1 MSYVSLNYHKTPF
14 EKIWHHATL
23 DLRKSVMAEVWP
35 PKLRSFLPF
44 VVPPCCTPHND
55 GEIARWF
62 WDHERHL
69 HGVPPWSWRFCLLV
83 LAINSAVR
91 CTQNHLVERDSNS
104 LILQLGDGFKVF
116 LSSPLYLQRWSNL
129 TNIFFQRGWFKQQLD
144 NMCYIIDQWIISVH
158 IIPTMKTPPY
168 VSSNLILQRIEVW
181 WFTKVILKPWV
192 SLPWISY
199 PWNLASGTSLRFSDV
214 GWKWWFLVS
223 FPIISLVGYTRGD
236 RNFTSWK
243 ITFFVKI
250 SWIYVWCMEI
260 WWPQKKI
267 NLRFRGVSRPPYVF
281 YFTVGYSVKGM
292 GWKGKYLNQPS
303 DKAVWGML
311 ALPSSLHDDI
321 WRPRRLSDTLRCF
334 MAILEPCCKVGF

>member
-1 MSYVSLNYHKTPF
+1 MPCLTYRLAFFLNYHKKGFKT
-14 EKIWHHATL
+14 IWQGNQWWQRFGPQNCAAFCHL
-23 DLRKSVMAEVWP
+23 LCP
-35 PKLRSFLPF
+35 L
-44 VVPPCCTPHND
+44 VVPPTMMEKLRAGFGTMKGISMEFHLGVGDSVC
-55 GEIARWF
+55 WF
-62 WDHERHL
+62 W
-69 HGVPPWSWRFCLLV
+69 PS
-83 LAINSAVR
+83 
-91 CTQNHLVERDSNS
+91 TQRSDDSYHLVEKDSNS
-104 LILQLGDGFKVF
+104 LILYLGDGFKDF
-116 LSSPLYLQRWSNL
+116 LCSPLYLQRWSNL
-129 TNIFFQRGWFKQQLD
+129 TNICFQRGWFKQQLD

-199 PWNLASGTSLRFSDV
+199 PWHLASGTSLRFSDV

-267 NLRFRGVSRPPYVF
+267 NLRFRGGSRPPYVF
-281 YFTVGYSVKGM
+281 YFTVSYSVKGM